1 MISNFSECF
10 VSEQEFYLDKI
21 SYSRIEKKETTQEY
35 LLNCIDNLEA
45 SVNEDKVTLI
55 VRRTVR
61 FEPQE
66 IFELAITFGV
76 VLKIKEEKMN
86 EYDWNSIPLAE
97 EFQTNGNFVLDNIM
111 SRISLLV
118 AEITSSFGQNPIIVP
133 PMIAQKNRN
142 I

>member
-1 MISNFSECF
+1 MISNFADCF
-10 VSEQEFYLDKI
+10 IPEQEFYLDKI
-21 SYSRIEKKETTQEY
+21 SYSRIEKNEETQEY

-45 SVNEDKVTLI
+45 TVIEDKVNLI

-66 IFELAITFGV
+66 IFELTISFGV
-76 VLKIKEEKMN
+76 VLKIKAEKQN
-86 EYDWNSIPLAE
+86 EYDWSSINLAD
-97 EFQTNGNFVLDNIM
+97 EFQMNGNFVLDNVM

-133 PMIAQKNRN
+133 PMIAQKN
-142 I
+142 

>member
-1 MISNFSECF
+1 M
-10 VSEQEFYLDKI
+10 KI
-21 SYSRIEKKETTQEY
+21 QGK
-35 LLNCIDNLEA
+35 
-45 SVNEDKVTLI
+45 
-55 VRRTVR
+55 
-61 FEPQE
+61 E
-66 IFELAITFGV
+66 IFELTITFGV